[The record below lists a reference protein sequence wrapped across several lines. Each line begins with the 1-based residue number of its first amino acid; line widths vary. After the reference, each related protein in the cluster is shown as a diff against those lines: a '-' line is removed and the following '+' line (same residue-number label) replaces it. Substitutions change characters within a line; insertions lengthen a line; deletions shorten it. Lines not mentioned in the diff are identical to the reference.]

1 LKPGAVHHCI
11 GALVSAFGKWSA
23 ASALLLLSI
32 QPALANSE
40 QEQVERGRTQFGQS
54 CSFCHGAAATGGAE
68 GPSLVRSSLV
78 RHDNNGDLIA
88 AVIRE
93 GRPGKGMPSIS
104 LAGSQI
110 ADVVAFVHAQVAAS
124 DRTSA
129 GRPSHDY
136 FLKRLLTG
144 NADAGKK
151 YFYGAGGCASCHSPT
166 GDLAGIAGKYAPVD
180 LQSRFLYPE
189 GKPSTATVTLRSGK
203 KIKGELIAMDGF
215 NVAIRDADGWPHSWP
230 RSEVKVKV
238 QNPIAAHVELL
249 SKYTQAD
256 VHNLFAYLE
265 TLK

>member
-1 LKPGAVHHCI
+1 MKPDILYGRSAVRVPAF
-11 GALVSAFGKWSA
+11 GRWPAALV
-23 ASALLLLSI
+23 LLVLSI
-32 QPALANSE
+32 QPALAKPD
-40 QEQVERGRTQFGQS
+40 QEQVERGRTQFQQS
-54 CSFCHGAAATGGAE
+54 CSFCHGATATGGAE

-78 RHDNNGDLIA
+78 RHDNDGDLIG

-93 GRPGKGMPSIS
+93 GRSGKGMPAIP
-104 LAGSQI
+104 LTDSQI
-110 ADVVAFVHAQVAAS
+110 ADVVAFLHAQVTAS

-136 FLKRLLTG
+136 SLKRLLTG

-166 GDLAGIAGKYAPVD
+166 GDLAGIARKYAPVD

-189 GKPSTATVTLRSGK
+189 GKPSTATITLHSGE
-203 KIKGELIAMDGF
+203 KIKGELIRMDGF
-215 NVAIRDADGWPHSWP
+215 DVAIRDADGWHRSWP
-230 RSEVKVKV
+230 RNEVKVQV
-238 QNPIAAHVELL
+238 QDPIAAHIELL